1 MDIGK
6 VMATTTE
13 TVVEFG
19 GEQCRIRYFP
29 NKFTPRMQ
37 AKLREEQAAMGQDPV
52 AVLAPFVS
60 QVVGDWDLTSEG
72 HKIVPTLENCM
83 DLPARFLDA
92 CIRAIAEDMS
102 PNREPAN
109 GSVAGSFTA
118 GN

>member
-13 TVVEFG
+13 TLVEFG
-19 GEQCRIRYFP
+19 GEKCRIRYFP
-29 NKFTPRMQ
+29 NKFTPRKQSDLRKAQ
-37 AKLREEQAAMGQDPV
+37 AEAGGDPV
-52 AVLAPFVS
+52 SVLAPFVS
-60 QVVGDWDLTSEG
+60 EIVGDWDLMSDG
-72 HKIVPTLENCM
+72 HKIVPTLDNCM

-92 CIRAIAEDMS
+92 VIRAIAEDMS

-109 GSVAGSFTA
+109 GSVEGSFTA